1 MLDNKVLKEKIKREL
16 ESLKLSDSQKDVI
29 VKELNY
35 LSDLL
40 IDVYLLKSKNEQDHL
55 VSAS

>member
-40 IDVYLLKSKNEQDHL
+40 IDVYLLKSKNEQGHL

>member
-1 MLDNKVLKEKIKREL
+1 MLDNKILKEKIREEL
-16 ESLKLSDSQKDVI
+16 KSLKLNESQKDVI

-40 IDVYLLKSKNEQDHL
+40 IDVYLLKSKNGQSNL
-55 VSAS
+55 ISAS